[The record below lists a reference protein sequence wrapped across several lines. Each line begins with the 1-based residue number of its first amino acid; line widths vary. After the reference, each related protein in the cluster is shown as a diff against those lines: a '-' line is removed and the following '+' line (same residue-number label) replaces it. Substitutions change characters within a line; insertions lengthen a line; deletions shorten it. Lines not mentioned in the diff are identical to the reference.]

1 MRSRYISIV
10 VAALLAVS
18 LLPAAGAAQQW
29 NLNVYGG
36 WNYANLTGGS
46 SKMMGGDYRSGFG
59 GGVGGELRLNEDW
72 GWEFGL
78 WYVQK
83 GSKGT
88 FSTDA
93 EGQSFLPVE
102 DDIFEGTLN
111 LDYVELPILV
121 NVYFP
126 VGEKADIRGFI
137 GPAFA
142 FRTRAKADG
151 TLNGESAELDMQ
163 NNLDDA
169 DITVMIGAG
178 GQFELDRI
186 NLMLDFRWDI
196 GTTNISKI
204 EGTTIR
210 NNNVLFTA
218 AVGIPLASLDD

>member
-1 MRSRYISIV
+1 MRSRSVSII

-18 LLPAAGAAQQW
+18 LLPAASAAQQW

-36 WNYANLTGGS
+36 WSYANLTGGS
-46 SKMMGGDYRSGFG
+46 SQMMGGDYRSGFG

-88 FSTDA
+88 FTTDA
-93 EGQSFLPVE
+93 EGNTFLPVE
-102 DDIFEGTLN
+102 DATFEGSLD

-126 VGEKADIRGFI
+126 VGEKADIRGYM
-137 GPAFA
+137 GPAIA
-142 FRTRAKADG
+142 FRTKAKATG
-151 TLNGESAELDMQ
+151 TLNGESVDIDMQ
-163 NNLDDA
+163 DNLDDA
-169 DITVMIGAG
+169 DITVIIGAG
-178 GQFELDRI
+178 GLFELDRI

-196 GTTNISKI
+196 GATNISKI
-204 EGTTIR
+204 EGTTVR

-218 AVGIPLASLDD
+218 AIGIPLAKMDE